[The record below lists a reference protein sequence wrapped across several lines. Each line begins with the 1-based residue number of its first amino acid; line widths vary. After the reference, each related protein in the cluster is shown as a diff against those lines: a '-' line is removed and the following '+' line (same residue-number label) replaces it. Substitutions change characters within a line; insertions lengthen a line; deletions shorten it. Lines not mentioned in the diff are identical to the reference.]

1 MSYNQRHYLSGKF
14 DSGVWRVWTM
24 SVLSKMFGGFSSRGK
39 ATTLYKRGMQ
49 RASDRDLE
57 GAIADYTEVIEMG
70 KAPTDL
76 KAMAL
81 MNRALAFSRS
91 GDDEEAR
98 SDLDK
103 VLAMPDAGAQV
114 KAAATE
120 KLHRMKRRVHK
131 SE

>member
-1 MSYNQRHYLSGKF
+1 
-14 DSGVWRVWTM
+14 M

-39 ATTLYKRGMQ
+39 ATTIYKRGMQ
-49 RASDRDLE
+49 RASDRDLK
-57 GAIADYTEVIEMG
+57 GAIEDYTEVIEMS

-91 GDDEEAR
+91 GDDEKAL

-103 VLAMPDAGAQV
+103 VLTMPDAGTQV

-120 KLHRMKRRVHK
+120 KLHRMKRRD
-131 SE
+131 SQPE

>member
-1 MSYNQRHYLSGKF
+1 
-14 DSGVWRVWTM
+14 M

-49 RASDRDLE
+49 RASDRDLK

-91 GDDEEAR
+91 GDDEKAR

-120 KLHRMKRRVHK
+120 KLHRMKRRDDK

>member
-1 MSYNQRHYLSGKF
+1 
-14 DSGVWRVWTM
+14 
-24 SVLSKMFGGFSSRGK
+24 
-39 ATTLYKRGMQ
+39 MQ

-91 GDDEEAR
+91 GDDEKAQ

>member
-1 MSYNQRHYLSGKF
+1 MG
-14 DSGVWRVWTM
+14 
-24 SVLSKMFGGFSSRGK
+24 VLSKMFGGFSARGK

-57 GAIADYTEVIEMG
+57 GAIEDYTEVIEMG

-91 GDDEEAR
+91 GKDEKAHA
-98 SDLDK
+98 DLDR

-120 KLHRMKRRVHK
+120 KIQRMKRRLDK
-131 SE
+131 TS